1 MAGIAVLGNAVGSFA
16 EGYMK
21 GEKHRSEMED
31 SELRREAARLG
42 IRKCKLEVDEAE
54 SRAAGR
60 RKMEEI
66 AARYSPYLNGD
77 GDAATAAA
85 TPAGA
90 APATAISPPG
100 GGEAPESPMPAAAPR
115 AGGISVPGAAP
126 APAAP
131 AQPKMSRLD
140 AMQRMY
146 SEMNAAGLAS
156 GNVSV
161 KDGLDLSLGM
171 MKRFRDA
178 KMDDAVAI
186 MQDFALH
193 GDPARA
199 SADAQRAGLPLPQGA
214 TWSVQ
219 EREIVPGS
227 KVKTKDVVLSG
238 ADGKPISMMDIMA
251 KRMDPKDFFA
261 RETEVA
267 KAAGD
272 LAYKSAVLEDQKW
285 YHGEMLKQNANQ
297 HAIQLEFLKRQTAAA
312 ERQAEIA
319 GKKFNFDAVQ
329 ARNTSA
335 LNEAVRLIG
344 VPRELTPEQMR
355 DWTPDQQLA
364 YDQKRQQY
372 NARLGTTLSIYA
384 LNNGRDTEGKE
395 LLPVAIADRANNIVA
410 KAIQEGKVDKVVK
423 MDDLGRSYVMVG
435 ERKVEVLPPNRPQ
448 AADAAAPAAPA
459 PGATPAPRQGIQTP
473 GAAAAPAT
481 PQAIVEAETR
491 EIEMGRRRDYSP
503 EAKAI
508 MQKIQ
513 SDRAAQEQAALQAEQ
528 QRQIAASRG
537 IAGQYR

>member
-1 MAGIAVLGNAVGSFA
+1 MAGIGVLGAAVGSFA

-31 SELRREAARLG
+31 AELRREAARLG
-42 IRKCKLEVDEAE
+42 IRKGKLEVDEAE
-54 SRAAGR
+54 SKAAGR

-77 GDAATAAA
+77 GDEATAAA
-85 TPAGA
+85 PV
-90 APATAISPPG
+90 TAIAPPG
-100 GGEAPESPMPAAAPR
+100 GGEAPEAPMPAVAPAPR

-126 APAAP
+126 AVPAAP

-178 KMDDAVAI
+178 KMDDALAI
-186 MQDFALH
+186 MQDFAIH

-199 SADAQRAGLPLPQGA
+199 SAEAQRAGLPLPQGA
-214 TWSVQ
+214 TWSTQ
-219 EREIVPGS
+219 EREVFPGS
-227 KVKTKDVVLSG
+227 KMKTKDVVLSG
-238 ADGKPISMMDIMA
+238 TDGVPISMLDIMS
-251 KRMDPKDFFA
+251 KRMDPKDFFS

-272 LAYKSAVLEDQKW
+272 LAYKAAVLEDQKW
-285 YHGEMLKQNANQ
+285 YHGELLKQNASQ
-297 HAIQLEFLKRQTAAA
+297 HQIQLELLKRQTAAA
-312 ERQAEIA
+312 ERQADIA

-329 ARNTSA
+329 ARNLSA
-335 LNEAVRLIG
+335 LNEATRLIG

-355 DWTPDQQLA
+355 DWTPDQQSA

-423 MDDLGRSYVMVG
+423 TDDMGHSYVMVG

-448 AADAAAPAAPA
+448 AADAAPPAAPA
-459 PGATPAPRQGIQTP
+459 PGAAPAPRQGIQTP
-473 GAAAAPAT
+473 GAPAAPAT
-481 PQAIVEAETR
+481 PQAMVEAETR